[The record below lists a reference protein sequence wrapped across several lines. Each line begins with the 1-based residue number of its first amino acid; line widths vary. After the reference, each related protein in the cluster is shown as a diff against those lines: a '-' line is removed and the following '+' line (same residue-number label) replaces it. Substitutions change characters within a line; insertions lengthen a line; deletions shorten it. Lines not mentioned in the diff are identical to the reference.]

1 MYPVMLNIKNK
12 SVVVV
17 GGGKIAAR
25 KIKGLLLEQAKVT
38 VISPSLHED
47 INPQVVTW
55 IKREYQ
61 TGDLQEA
68 FLVFACTN
76 HAQVNEQVMQDAPFC
91 QLVNNTG
98 NKFHSDFYNVA
109 MLKQEDFS
117 ISIST
122 QGTSPQ
128 RAKELRQK
136 LEQILPNL

>member
-1 MYPVMLNIKNK
+1 MLNIKNK
-12 SVVVV
+12 PVVVV

-25 KIKGLLLEQAKVT
+25 KIKGLLIEKANVT

-47 INPQVVTW
+47 IDNQAITW
-55 IKREYQ
+55 IKRCYQ
-61 TGDLQEA
+61 KGDLGDA

-76 HAQVNEQVMQDAPFC
+76 QQDVNEQVMQDAPVH

-109 MLKQEDFS
+109 LLRQEDFS

-122 QGTSPQ
+122 DGLSPQ
-128 RAKELRQK
+128 RSKEIRKK
-136 LEQILPNL
+136 LENILPNL